1 MGQLQSKPA
10 KLRTVSLL
18 LRFSEGNACPCKS
31 CHFRFLGIS
40 LGGVRKKRE
49 NARSWQTCWSFK
61 LWAKVAAGN
70 GDVLYFYAIIYLD
83 WYMHTLQPS
92 CLQVV
97 YFLVTFSPAFLFIA
111 IFVIKM
117 LIYLQISTTV
127 YVQGQFMSHFQRK
140 NG

>member
-10 KLRTVSLL
+10 KLGTVSLL

-49 NARSWQTCWSFK
+49 CSLKRECS
-61 LWAKVAAGN
+61 
-70 GDVLYFYAIIYLD
+70 
-83 WYMHTLQPS
+83 
-92 CLQVV
+92 
-97 YFLVTFSPAFLFIA
+97 
-111 IFVIKM
+111 FVIKM